1 MYWMYYSV
9 TWSTE
14 QNNMQNDNDIT
25 QISGREEDIKSMS
38 ISLDAILLE
47 YLPLGGLV
55 QNAFT
60 IMSKTPED

>member
-1 MYWMYYSV
+1 
-9 TWSTE
+9 
-14 QNNMQNDNDIT
+14 MQNDNDIT